1 MNTLR
6 LITLCTLSVICV
18 PSTVSYAAE
27 LPHLPYRDWGACP
40 FECCTYKAWETTRA
54 VAVHEKPDS
63 SSKPVFTLGA
73 GRSVQ
78 GITGVVITHQAG
90 VTRILKP
97 IEIGYDS
104 KGKGPLLSL
113 KAGERIYTLHYVGAG
128 HDLFWYRGKI
138 YTDQIALSDDAFGNI
153 SEAPLTI
160 ESRPRTEWW
169 AKIRSDNGHIGWT
182 EVRDNFDHIDA
193 CE

>member
-6 LITLCTLSVICV
+6 LIAL
-18 PSTVSYAAE
+18 STVSVVCMLPTVSCAAE
-27 LPHLPYRDWGACP
+27 LPRLPYRDWGACP
-40 FECCTYKAWETTRA
+40 FECCTYKTWETTRV
-54 VAVHEKPDS
+54 VAVHERPDS
-63 SSKPVFTLGA
+63 ASKPVFTLA
-73 GRSVQ
+73 ARKPVQ
-78 GITGVVITHQAG
+78 GIGGVVITHQVG
-90 VTRILKP
+90 ITRILKP

-113 KAGERIYTLHYVGAG
+113 KAGERIYTLHDVGAAY
-128 HDLFWYRGKI
+128 DLFWYRGKV
-138 YTDQIALSDDAFGNI
+138 YTDQVGLSEDAFGNI
-153 SEAPLTI
+153 SEAPLKI

-169 AKIRSDNGHIGWT
+169 AKIRSDNGHIGWA